1 MGRPRLSYHLKAELE
16 DDYRAG
22 RSGSWTAVRRGVA
35 DVTAQSY
42 FDRFRRE
49 GIPRGKRWRKPHVK
63 HLRDAPPAPYTGPTW
78 IG

>member
-1 MGRPRLSYHLKAELE
+1 MGRPRLSDHPKAELE
-16 DDYRAG
+16 DDSRAG

-49 GIPRGKRWRKPHVK
+49 GIPRAEPRRKPHRK
-63 HLRDAPPAPYTGPTW
+63 HVLDRAPPAYTGPTW

>member
-1 MGRPRLSYHLKAELE
+1 MGRPRLSDHLKAELE

-35 DVTAQSY
+35 DGTAQAY

-49 GIPRGKRWRKPHVK
+49 GIPHIKANLGNAFPHV
-63 HLRDAPPAPYTGPTW
+63 
-78 IG
+78 